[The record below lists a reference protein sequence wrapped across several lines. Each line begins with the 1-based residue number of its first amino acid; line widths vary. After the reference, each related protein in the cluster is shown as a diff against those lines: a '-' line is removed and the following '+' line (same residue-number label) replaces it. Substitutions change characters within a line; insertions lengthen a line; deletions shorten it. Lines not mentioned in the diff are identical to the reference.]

1 MGLFARKKQGTSPKK
16 VLHIERELPS
26 REEAVRFMHDE
37 GLPSGTM
44 ETMYSSD
51 GEKRCVIFRSE
62 KGFMTFC
69 FERLRFLTEEEYRH
83 SAVPARWEPMAGTR
97 AKPVYTSLRDLKKQL
112 ACEPEYKT
120 HFALSRA

>member
-26 REEAVRFMHDE
+26 REEAVRFMYDE

-51 GEKRCVIFRSE
+51 GEKRCVI
-62 KGFMTFC
+62 
-69 FERLRFLTEEEYRH
+69 
-83 SAVPARWEPMAGTR
+83 
-97 AKPVYTSLRDLKKQL
+97 
-112 ACEPEYKT
+112 
-120 HFALSRA
+120 